1 MNLLTL
7 SLTKRHNPIYDRFM
21 AVNASSGSILSSF
34 ISSFRLIKTVFFI
47 ILGLFLFRSTLIF
60 IPAGH
65 VGVVYD
71 SGRGVLPNAMKEG
84 LNFAIPLWQRV
95 TLFDA
100 RVQEYTMSIAPDEGA
115 LKRDDSLDAPTSDG
129 QSVKVD
135 ATVLFKVDGTK
146 APEIL
151 KTIGEDYVEKIIR
164 PFSRSQIRMVI
175 SRYSAPAIYS
185 EKRQEAETVM
195 TQELAEMLA
204 KKNLILD
211 KVLLRAVYFSPEYSK
226 AIEQKVIAG
235 ERVKQAEYEVKE
247 ATQRAQAKIAEAKG
261 LAEAQALQKAS
272 LTQEYLQLEAI
283 KKWDGK
289 LPQVV
294 GGGTAPFINI
304 PLK

>member
-1 MNLLTL
+1 
-7 SLTKRHNPIYDRFM
+7 M
-21 AVNASSGSILSSF
+21 AVNASSGNILSSLT
-34 ISSFRLIKTVFFI
+34 SSFRLMKTI
-47 ILGLFLFRSTLIF
+47 IIIIFGLFLFRSTLIF
-60 IPAGH
+60 VPAGH

-71 SGRGVLPNAMKEG
+71 RGVGVIPRPMKEG
-84 LNFAIPLWQRV
+84 LNFAIPIWQAV
-95 TLFDA
+95 TLFDT
-100 RVQEYTMSIAPDEGA
+100 RIQEYTMSIAPDEGA

-129 QSVKVD
+129 QTVKVD
-135 ATVLFKVDGTK
+135 ATVLFKVNGEK
-146 APEIL
+146 APEIM
-151 KTIGEDYVEKIIR
+151 KTIGLDYVDKIIR

-195 TQELAEMLA
+195 TQELGEMLA
-204 KKNLILD
+204 QKNLILD

-226 AIEQKVIAG
+226 AIEQKVIA
-235 ERVKQAEYEVKE
+235 EQRVKQAEFEVKE

-294 GGGTAPFINI
+294 GSGTAPFINI

>member
-1 MNLLTL
+1 
-7 SLTKRHNPIYDRFM
+7 M
-21 AVNASSGSILSSF
+21 AGNAPSGNILSSLT
-34 ISSFRLIKTVFFI
+34 SSLRLIKTVILI
-47 ILGLFLFRSTLIF
+47 IVGLFIFRSTLIF

-71 SGRGVLPNAMKEG
+71 SGRGILPNSMKEG

-95 TLFDA
+95 TLFDT
-100 RVQEYTMSIAPDEGA
+100 RLQEYTMSIAPDEGA

-146 APEIL
+146 APEIM
-151 KTIGEDYVEKIIR
+151 KTIGEDYIDKIIR

-175 SRYSAPAIYS
+175 SRYTAPAIYS

-195 TQELAEMLA
+195 TQELAELLSN
-204 KKNLILD
+204 KNLILD

-294 GGGTAPFINI
+294 GSGTAPFINI

>member
-1 MNLLTL
+1 MATNSTSTTVIS
-7 SLTKRHNPIYDRFM
+7 SLT
-21 AVNASSGSILSSF
+21 
-34 ISSFRLIKTVFFI
+34 SSFRLLKTIVLV

-71 SGRGVLPNAMKEG
+71 RGRGVLPTAMKEG
-84 LNFAIPLWQRV
+84 LNFAVPLWQKV
-95 TLFDA
+95 TLFDT

-135 ATVLFKVDGTK
+135 ATVLFKVDGAK
-146 APEIL
+146 APEIM
-151 KTIGEDYVEKIIR
+151 KTIGEDYIEKIIR

-175 SRYSAPAIYS
+175 SRYNAAAIYS

-195 TQELAEMLA
+195 TQELGDMLA
-204 KKNLILD
+204 VKNLILD
-211 KVLLRAVYFSPEYSK
+211 KVLLRAVYFTPEYSK
-226 AIEQKVIAG
+226 AIELKVIA
-235 ERVKQAEYEVKE
+235 EQRVKQAEFEVKE

-289 LPQVV
+289 LPQVA
-294 GGGTAPFINI
+294 GGTAPFINI

>member
-1 MNLLTL
+1 MV
-7 SLTKRHNPIYDRFM
+7 KIVVIVIF
-21 AVNASSGSILSSF
+21 A
-34 ISSFRLIKTVFFI
+34 
-47 ILGLFLFRSTLIF
+47 LFLFRSTLIF

-71 SGRGVLPNAMKEG
+71 RGRGVLSGAMKEG
-84 LNFAIPLWQRV
+84 LNFAIPLWQHV
-95 TLFDA
+95 TLFETII
-100 RVQEYTMSIAPDEGA
+100 QEYTISQASDEGA
-115 LKRDDSLDAPTSDG
+115 LRRDDSLDAPTSDG
-129 QSVKVD
+129 QTVKVD
-135 ATVLFKVDGTK
+135 ATVLFKVNGEK
-146 APEIL
+146 APEIM
-151 KTIGEDYVEKIIR
+151 KTIGQDYVDKIIR

-175 SRYSAPAIYS
+175 SRYNATAIFS

-195 TQELAEMLA
+195 TQELGDMLTQ
-204 KKNLILD
+204 KNLILD

-226 AIEQKVIAG
+226 AIEQKVIA
-235 ERVKQAEYEVKE
+235 EQRVKQAEFEVKE

-289 LPQVV
+289 LPQVT
-294 GGGTAPFINI
+294 GGNAPFINI